1 MPFSILTDEEFL
13 AMVADRG
20 QPDEFNEALLEL
32 RREGQIQIL
41 DDASGDPLIIKVEQM
56 N

>member
-1 MPFSILTDEEFL
+1 MEFSVLTDEEFL

-20 QPDEFNEALLEL
+20 NPEEFNEALLAM
-32 RREGQIQIL
+32 RRDGAIQIL
-41 DDASGDPLIIKVEQM
+41 DDGSGDPLIIKVEQM

>member
-1 MPFSILTDEEFL
+1 MQFAVLTDDEFL

-20 QPDEFNEALLEL
+20 QPDEMNHALLAM
-32 RREGQIQIL
+32 RRDGAIQIL
-41 DDASGDPLIIKVEQM
+41 DDGTGDPLIIKAEQM